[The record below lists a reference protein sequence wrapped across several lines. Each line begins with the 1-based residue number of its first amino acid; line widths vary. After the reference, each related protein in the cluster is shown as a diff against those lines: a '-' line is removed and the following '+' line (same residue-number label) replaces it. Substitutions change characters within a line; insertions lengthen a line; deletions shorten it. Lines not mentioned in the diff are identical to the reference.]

1 MTPITSTG
9 TARGAALVDDEGAGG
24 PDADAHDEV
33 RAHARSLDDA
43 ATGERPLGAGPSA
56 NVSAA
61 NAGGA
66 SAGGANV
73 DAANAVT
80 AGPGTAALPATRFAE
95 HAERAL
101 GDPGDPR
108 TVFNYAD
115 CAALD
120 VTEAFP
126 DRICAHL
133 DALGVPEHYVPAAL
147 GGALV
152 SYEHLLQLIRV
163 LARRDLT
170 VAIGHGKTFLGSVS
184 AWVAEA
190 NGGVGAGGSTASLAA
205 AVRDGAQ
212 VCLALTER
220 GHGSDLMAGELTA
233 APHDGGYRL
242 SGEKWLINNATRG
255 RFATVL
261 ARTSPVGGPRGFSL
275 FLVDKSALPEGSY
288 RCLPKVRTLGIRGA
302 DISGLVFE
310 DAPVGPG
317 ALLGTEGGGS
327 ELLLKALQITRTLC
341 PALSLGAAD
350 HALRLAVRFT
360 RERQLY
366 GRTLAELPLT
376 RRTLAET
383 YADLL
388 LAEAVATVA
397 ARSIHGLPSE
407 LSVTAATVKYLVPS
421 LVDDV
426 LGRLGSLL
434 GARSFLAGHYAH
446 GMFQK
451 IERDH
456 RIVGI
461 FDGNTLV
468 NLYSLVAQFR
478 TLARNFLGPIGERPR
493 LGLLFDLRRP
503 LPDACFE
510 QLTLFSRYGSS
521 VLGTLPASAAA
532 LRAAARTDP
541 ALAGAAHA
549 AERLEAAATALHRR
563 IRGNADTVT
572 GASEESF
579 AEARRYALCFA
590 GAAAAGLWLHSHAA
604 AEAAGPAGAGA
615 GEDTGGEDTGGA
627 GSAALWRDARW
638 LHAALTR
645 VLDRLEPGTA
655 PQPGEGTACDAVLD
669 VLQGQY
675 DRGEAFSLLTWRV
688 ADAPPGGRPATGA
701 DDPGARATDPPAT
714 PPAGAPATTD
724 PGTPAATAARVPAAT
739 ASRTAGSAAGP
750 PGTNS

>member
-1 MTPITSTG
+1 VARG
-9 TARGAALVDDEGAGG
+9 TATAAVRPAPADRPAPGAVQGDGDGG
-24 PDADAHDEV
+24 DVDAHDEV
-33 RAHARSLDDA
+33 RAHARSLDGTA
-43 ATGERPLGAGPSA
+43 GFPGAERPLDARPLACPGIAG
-56 NVSAA
+56 
-61 NAGGA
+61 
-66 SAGGANV
+66 
-73 DAANAVT
+73 
-80 AGPGTAALPATRFAE
+80 LPAARFAE

-101 GDPGDPR
+101 GDPADPR

-133 DALGVPEHYVPAAL
+133 DALGVPEHYVPAAH

-170 VAIGHGKTFLGSVS
+170 VAIGHGKTFLGAVS

-190 NGGVGAGGSTASLAA
+190 HGGGGGGESTATLAA

-220 GHGSDLMAGELTA
+220 SHGSDLMAGELTA
-233 APHDGGYRL
+233 APHEGSYRL

-275 FLVDKSALPEGSY
+275 FLVDKSALPPGSY
-288 RCLPKVRTLGIRGA
+288 RCLPKVHTLGIRGA

-310 DAPVGPG
+310 DAPVGSG

-327 ELLLKALQITRTLC
+327 ELLLRALQITRTLC

-360 RERQLY
+360 RERELY

-376 RRTLAET
+376 RRTLAEA

-426 LGRLGSLL
+426 LGRLGTLL
-434 GARSFLAGHYAH
+434 GARSFLADHYAH

-478 TLARNFLGPIGERPR
+478 TLARNFLGPLSERPR

-503 LPDACFE
+503 LPEACFE

-532 LRAAARTDP
+532 LRTAARTDP
-541 ALAGAAHA
+541 ALAGAAYA

-590 GAAAAGLWLHSHAA
+590 GAAAAGLWLHSHGA
-604 AEAAGPAGAGA
+604 AEAA
-615 GEDTGGEDTGGA
+615 EGGG
-627 GSAALWRDARW
+627 AALWGDARW

-645 VLDRLEPGTA
+645 VLDRLEPGAA
-655 PQPGEGTACDAVLD
+655 PRAGEGAACEAVLD
-669 VLQGQY
+669 VLQGQF

-688 ADAPPGGRPATGA
+688 ADAPPDAAPPTTG
-701 DDPGARATDPPAT
+701 P
-714 PPAGAPATTD
+714 GAPAADPAPATD